1 MKEPQWQRRAR
12 EADGANPARMMKD
25 SELVF
30 EVFLAFEEDF
40 EWITKEIILV
50 IFYNRNDSNRYHAWH
65 AHYLPS
71 ALPGA

>member
-50 IFYNRNDSNRYHAWH
+50 IF
-65 AHYLPS
+65 L
-71 ALPGA
+71 

>member
-12 EADGANPARMMKD
+12 EADGTNPARMMKD

-50 IFYNRNDSNRYHAWH
+50 IF
-65 AHYLPS
+65 L
-71 ALPGA
+71 